1 MAEEKRFI
9 EYMPLGTIK
18 AAPNNPKLHEA
29 GVIGASLKRFGQVE
43 SPMLD
48 DRTGRLVAGHGRID
62 VLKALKA
69 RGKKPPPGVQLA
81 KDGEWLVPVQRG
93 WASKDD
99 TEARA
104 YVVTS
109 NKSSEVGGW
118 DEDKLAAELAAI
130 ADDSAL
136 SLVGVGFDDTDLS
149 KLLGT
154 DEGTGR
160 GKKRPG
166 AQGNLFQVLVEVDS
180 EEAQAKLIDRLE
192 KEGFTTCTGWA
203 PALAARAAGL
213 KPTKCIGYDNGPKDS
228 RRAVGTGED
237 EDFRYRYPL
246 REWHWDREECVRQIA
261 AEGLPVP
268 VKSACFF
275 CPASKPWELLV
286 LAARH
291 PELLIRALRM
301 EDNARNGRHGLKTVA
316 GLWRK
321 QSWRAWCETQ
331 GIVRGDTVVMDRA
344 ELEARIAVEKPTI
357 ETAAGCPL

>member
-18 AAPNNPKLHEA
+18 AAPNNPKLHEP
-29 GVIGASLKRFGQVE
+29 GVIGASVKRFGFGE

-69 RGKKPPPGVQLA
+69 RGKKPPAGVQLA

-118 DEDKLAAELAAI
+118 DDDKLAAELAAI

-136 SLVGVGFDDTDLS
+136 SLVGVGFDDSDLA

-154 DEGTGR
+154 DEVDAVEPPAAAG
-160 GKKRPG
+160 
-166 AQGNLFQVLVEVDS
+166 FQVLVKCKN
-180 EEAQAKLIDRLE
+180 EEQQAELVTRLI
-192 KEGFTTCTGWA
+192 KEGFDC
-203 PALAARAAGL
+203 RSR
-213 KPTKCIGYDNGPKDS
+213 IG
-228 RRAVGTGED
+228 
-237 EDFRYRYPL
+237 
-246 REWHWDREECVRQIA
+246 
-261 AEGLPVP
+261 
-268 VKSACFF
+268 
-275 CPASKPWELLV
+275 
-286 LAARH
+286 
-291 PELLIRALRM
+291 
-301 EDNARNGRHGLKTVA
+301 
-316 GLWRK
+316 
-321 QSWRAWCETQ
+321 
-331 GIVRGDTVVMDRA
+331 
-344 ELEARIAVEKPTI
+344 
-357 ETAAGCPL
+357 